1 MLQSCGAENNAQ
13 TPFLVTENASRRNMD
28 LVIEHA
34 GREKFDSFSF
44 AAPGSYAY
52 GQYAEECA
60 EFENLSNLD
69 TGEKFQDTSVSDVLK
84 H

>member
-1 MLQSCGAENNAQ
+1 MLQSCGAENNVQ
-13 TPFLVTENASRRNMD
+13 TKFLVTPNARRRNVD

-34 GREKFDSFSF
+34 GREKLNSFSS

-52 GQYAEECA
+52 GQYAEECT

-69 TGEKFQDTSVSDVLK
+69 TGEKFQDTSVSDVLE